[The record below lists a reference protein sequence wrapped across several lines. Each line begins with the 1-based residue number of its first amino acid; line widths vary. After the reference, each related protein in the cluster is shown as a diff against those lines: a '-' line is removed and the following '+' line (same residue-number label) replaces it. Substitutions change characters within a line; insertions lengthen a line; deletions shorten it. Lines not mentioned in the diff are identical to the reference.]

1 MGRSAVKYTKHATLF
16 RTLFSVKKRR
26 STLISFHTLG
36 RSFWFYCCILH
47 TNIRKNPY
55 LNLTVHQFSKLSAA
69 STRDGDDKTNFTSY
83 SQRGHK
89 ITSCTENMSLNF
101 SLNKQE
107 LNSTYIQLMQLHL
120 DSTNTCSVLLNP
132 INLNIQFLLAISLI
146 IMEDWHV
153 NIFTIIIS

>member
-1 MGRSAVKYTKHATLF
+1 M
-16 RTLFSVKKRR
+16 
-26 STLISFHTLG
+26 
-36 RSFWFYCCILH
+36 
-47 TNIRKNPY
+47 IRKNPY

-107 LNSTYIQLMQLHL
+107 LNST
-120 DSTNTCSVLLNP
+120 
-132 INLNIQFLLAISLI
+132 
-146 IMEDWHV
+146 
-153 NIFTIIIS
+153 